1 MIESTWQVV
10 GIVVKHNHVVI
21 VSVLVWVYFTILFF
35 VFNLIPDDHET
46 LSEVAYPSQRS
57 RFGKPARSSSSKAM
71 IPLHRLGTL
80 EEVPST
86 DVLNEESSSTGEG
99 VFRTNSSYSDSRVPC
114 PRRLNSSFDDNNSSV
129 DDLRNVHEEDG
140 VEQVGQRQ
148 PSSPAPGWEAESRE
162 TTARNPL
169 LRRPQWN
176 PKKK

>member
-1 MIESTWQVV
+1 MIDSTWQVV

-21 VSVLVWVYFTILFF
+21 VSVLVWLYFTILFF

-86 DVLNEESSSTGEG
+86 DVLNEESSSTGQG
-99 VFRTNSSYSDSRVPC
+99 VFRTNSSYSDSRVPR

-140 VEQVGQRQ
+140 AEQVGQRQ
-148 PSSPAPGWEAESRE
+148 PSSPAPGWAAEPRE